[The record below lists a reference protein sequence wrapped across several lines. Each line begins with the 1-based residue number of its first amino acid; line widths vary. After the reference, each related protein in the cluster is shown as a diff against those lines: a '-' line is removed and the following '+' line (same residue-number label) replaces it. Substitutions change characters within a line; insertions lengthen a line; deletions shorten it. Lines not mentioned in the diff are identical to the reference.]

1 MDSLVNNRKIYFLS
15 HDITKYRLQK
25 FKIILNKMLT
35 YNILF
40 VRILIELLKLYKAQV
55 WILKNENARNIQW
68 QKSFNK

>member
-55 WILKNENARNIQW
+55 WILKKWKREKHPVAKIFQ
-68 QKSFNK
+68 